1 MQGSH
6 WLPEMTGTL
15 NGNKNGNNAVGIGF
29 CRVPNG
35 TPKIGWVVLL
45 PATLWQAT
53 LIECLRHLA

>member
-29 CRVPNG
+29 FIAYLTAR
-35 TPKIGWVVLL
+35 
-45 PATLWQAT
+45 
-53 LIECLRHLA
+53 

>member
-1 MQGSH
+1 MVASYAGQPLLARNDWS
-6 WLPEMTGTL
+6 LD
-15 NGNKNGNNAVGIGF
+15 GNKNGNNAVGIGF

-53 LIECLRHLA
+53 LV